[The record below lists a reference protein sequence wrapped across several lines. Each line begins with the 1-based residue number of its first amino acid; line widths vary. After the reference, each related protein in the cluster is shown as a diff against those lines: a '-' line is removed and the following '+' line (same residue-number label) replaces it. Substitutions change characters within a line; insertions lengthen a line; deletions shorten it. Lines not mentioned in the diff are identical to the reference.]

1 MRFDFP
7 SAVRSI
13 KRQYILVLFILSMI
27 VSCRSP
33 SPPQPQISSSFL
45 TSSRLPH
52 FVADG
57 RIQLRIQGET
67 YSGNVMISA
76 SSTKELRIQI
86 FTPVIGTLLYEIRVN
101 ATQFMTLDYQNQ
113 IWFLG
118 ENNSENRKEWLG
130 VDVTISQFIWILWGR
145 MLKQEFEEL
154 KGIFFTPNLGE
165 VRTPTSILSFELS
178 EQGILQTLTIR
189 KSEQKVDVQIRSYQS
204 FFTQFIPK
212 KIVIRETSNQSKLIL
227 VLNRP
232 EYNPVLIDPLQF
244 TPPKGMTNAHF
255 SILHDE

>member
-7 SAVRSI
+7 SAVLFI
-13 KRQYILVLFILSMI
+13 KRQSVLVLFIFLMI

-33 SPPQPQISSSFL
+33 SPPHLQISSSFL

-52 FVADG
+52 FVTDG
-57 RIQLRIQGET
+57 RIQLSIQGET
-67 YSGNVMISA
+67 YSGNALIFA

-86 FTPVIGTLLYEIRVN
+86 FTPVIGTLLYEIRAN

-130 VDVTISQFIWILWGR
+130 VDITISQFIWILWGR

-154 KGIFFTPNLGE
+154 HGTFFTPNSGE
-165 VRTPTSILSFELS
+165 VRTPDSVLSFALS

-189 KSEQKVDVQIRSYQS
+189 KNEQRVDVQIRSYQS
-204 FFTQFIPK
+204 FMTQFIPK
-212 KIVIRETSNQSKLIL
+212 KIVIQETSNQSKLIL
-227 VLNRP
+227 VLNAP
-232 EYNPVLIDPLQF
+232 ERNPVASTPLQF
-244 TPPKGMTNAHF
+244 TPPKGMTNAHL
-255 SILHDE
+255 SILDHE